1 MQSPEMTISQDAT
14 FFVCQIVPIILS
26 NLLCG
31 LFLFHPTGKF
41 PNLEFFSNRT
51 FRPPEKSCFPT
62 CVVKTVFFFPKSTGV
77 KAVDS
82 GRQTVLHSLSWE
94 SQQSSVLPLSSQAQ
108 EIYTLALSLAL
119 PLGSQS
125 AQSTSLIS
133 RSQYSYIPL
142 ARILLQHQLQY
153 E

>member
-1 MQSPEMTISQDAT
+1 MP
-14 FFVCQIVPIILS
+14 LS
-26 NLLCG
+26 LSVRQFPLFSLTCCVAF
-31 LFLFHPTGKF
+31 FLFHPTGKF

-51 FRPPEKSCFPT
+51 FRPLEESCFPT

-108 EIYTLALSLAL
+108 EIYTLAFSLVM
-119 PLGSQS
+119 PLGSWS

-133 RSQYSYIPL
+133 RSQYSYTPL